1 MVCKYFNLNQIQ
13 YAYMVYNTIE
23 YILQLYYT
31 FHIITNDD
39 VCDDVYAN
47 DRVRDR
53 VRDHGTKDIHS
64 QEKRRIQMVR
74 YKHLRMLGNIAYIM
88 CVHNIKLK
96 KNY

>member
-1 MVCKYFNLNQIQ
+1 MHIW
-13 YAYMVYNTIE
+13 YNTIE

-39 VCDDVYAN
+39 VYDDVCDDVCAN
-47 DRVRDR
+47 DRDR
-53 VRDHGTKDIHS
+53 NHGTKDIHS

-88 CVHNIKLK
+88 FLHNIKLK
-96 KNY
+96 KNN

>member
-1 MVCKYFNLNQIQ
+1 
-13 YAYMVYNTIE
+13 MVYNTIE

-39 VCDDVYAN
+39 VCDDAYANDRAN

-53 VRDHGTKDIHS
+53 NHGTTDIHS

-88 CVHNIKLK
+88 FLHNIKLK
-96 KNY
+96 KNN

>member
-1 MVCKYFNLNQIQ
+1 MNQIQ

-39 VCDDVYAN
+39 VCDDVCAN
-47 DRVRDR
+47 DRDRDR
-53 VRDHGTKDIHS
+53 DRGTMDIHS

-88 CVHNIKLK
+88 FLHNIKLK
-96 KNY
+96 KNN